1 MRSKTFK
8 TYLNVCLYKKR
19 CGRYNILSRYFV
31 GEKERISAKRK
42 SVRYRK
48 AAVRSCR
55 DFQKGDLMYRHKT
68 KKYRAAAV
76 GAVLAAVLMLG
87 FAGCDKLPTS
97 SDSAATAAPTP
108 TPEPEDLTVFA
119 EGTTMDGI
127 DISGMKL
134 AEAEKV
140 CRAAAL
146 KPYAN
151 INVTVKSG
159 DTEMTAKGSE
169 LTVVDTLDITLTRL
183 LKSRKA
189 GDYEMTY
196 CLTLKNFENE
206 LKQRLGDFVV
216 QAKDATV
223 GSYDFDA
230 GDFMFED
237 AVNGKKL
244 DVYGTLAAV
253 KAQFLKKT
261 SGEVEAALQETAAK
275 VTVDDLRK
283 DFGMISSF
291 ETVSTNTENG
301 NHNMGLAL
309 SRVNGTVLNPGDT
322 FSYENIVGDSTN
334 ASTGFL
340 PAGGLSGGALV
351 QMYGGGICQASS
363 TIYGAALRAGMTITM
378 RDCHSS
384 PSTYVPIGL
393 DATVSYGEIDF
404 QFRNDLD
411 TPVYIMSWMD
421 GVTLHVQFYG
431 KHPKEWDTINVYSQT
446 TSEIPPLDTVKYV
459 VDQNLKKGE
468 KVLSTS
474 GNWGYEASAWRDFVK
489 DGEVI
494 RTETLPSSYY
504 GPSGTIYRIG
514 PGTETSSP
522 SPTPTATPTAAPTAT
537 PAPTAAPTAAP
548 TPEPTPAPTA
558 EPTAAPTEE
567 PTPEPVTAAE
577 TGE

>member
-206 LKQRLGDFVV
+206 LKQSNVEYVIFDKVGSNPTKPVVEEGGRFAKENGCDFIVALGGGSVM
-216 QAKDATV
+216 DASKAIGIMATNESDDLWDYVMFGTGKKQWPPMPSLPIVAITTTAGTGSETDGGGVITNPETQEKTGVFGTGTMPVLAIVDPELMTSVPSAFKAYQGFDALFHSTEGYISANRNEFSKMVAAEAIKNVSRNLVTSIREPENIEAMSNVAFGSYLSGIQMTV
-223 GSYDFDA
+223 GTCVSAHPLEHALSAYHEKLPHGA
-230 GDFMFED
+230 GLIMISKAFYSFFINKHVCDDRFIEMAKLMGMED
-237 AVNGKKL
+237 ASKPEDFITML
-244 DVYGTLAAV
+244 V
-253 KAQFLKKT
+253 K
-261 SGEVEAALQETAAK
+261 LQEDCNVAELKMSDYRITPEEFPKMAENARA
-275 VTVDDLRK
+275 TL
-283 DFGMISSF
+283 GINF
-291 ETVSTNTENG
+291 ENDMYKLTNEDC
-301 NHNMGLAL
+301 
-309 SRVNGTVLNPGDT
+309 V
-322 FSYENIVGDSTN
+322 
-334 ASTGFL
+334 
-340 PAGGLSGGALV
+340 
-351 QMYGGGICQASS
+351 
-363 TIYGAALRAGMTITM
+363 TIYQE
-378 RDCHSS
+378 
-384 PSTYVPIGL
+384 
-393 DATVSYGEIDF
+393 SY
-404 QFRNDLD
+404 
-411 TPVYIMSWMD
+411 
-421 GVTLHVQFYG
+421 
-431 KHPKEWDTINVYSQT
+431 K
-446 TSEIPPLDTVKYV
+446 
-459 VDQNLKKGE
+459 
-468 KVLSTS
+468 
-474 GNWGYEASAWRDFVK
+474 
-489 DGEVI
+489 
-494 RTETLPSSYY
+494 
-504 GPSGTIYRIG
+504 
-514 PGTETSSP
+514 
-522 SPTPTATPTAAPTAT
+522 
-537 PAPTAAPTAAP
+537 
-548 TPEPTPAPTA
+548 
-558 EPTAAPTEE
+558 
-567 PTPEPVTAAE
+567 
-577 TGE
+577 

>member
-19 CGRYNILSRYFV
+19 CGRYNILSRYFA
-31 GEKERISAKRK
+31 GEKERISAKSK

-216 QAKDATV
+216 QAKDCLLYT
-223 GSYDFDA
+223 SDA
-230 GDFMFED
+230 ADE
-237 AVNGKKL
+237 
-244 DVYGTLAAV
+244 
-253 KAQFLKKT
+253 
-261 SGEVEAALQETAAK
+261 
-275 VTVDDLRK
+275 
-283 DFGMISSF
+283 
-291 ETVSTNTENG
+291 
-301 NHNMGLAL
+301 
-309 SRVNGTVLNPGDT
+309 
-322 FSYENIVGDSTN
+322 
-334 ASTGFL
+334 
-340 PAGGLSGGALV
+340 
-351 QMYGGGICQASS
+351 
-363 TIYGAALRAGMTITM
+363 
-378 RDCHSS
+378 
-384 PSTYVPIGL
+384 
-393 DATVSYGEIDF
+393 
-404 QFRNDLD
+404 
-411 TPVYIMSWMD
+411 
-421 GVTLHVQFYG
+421 
-431 KHPKEWDTINVYSQT
+431 
-446 TSEIPPLDTVKYV
+446 
-459 VDQNLKKGE
+459 
-468 KVLSTS
+468 
-474 GNWGYEASAWRDFVK
+474 
-489 DGEVI
+489 
-494 RTETLPSSYY
+494 
-504 GPSGTIYRIG
+504 
-514 PGTETSSP
+514 
-522 SPTPTATPTAAPTAT
+522 
-537 PAPTAAPTAAP
+537 
-548 TPEPTPAPTA
+548 
-558 EPTAAPTEE
+558 
-567 PTPEPVTAAE
+567 
-577 TGE
+577 